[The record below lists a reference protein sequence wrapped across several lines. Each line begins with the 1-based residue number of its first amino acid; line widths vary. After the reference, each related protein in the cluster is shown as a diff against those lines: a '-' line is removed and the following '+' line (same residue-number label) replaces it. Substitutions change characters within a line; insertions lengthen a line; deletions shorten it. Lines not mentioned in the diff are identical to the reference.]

1 MTTMVAL
8 VGEQPQPNYLP
19 VLHARPENV
28 VFVYTERTRQQY
40 TYLKIMLE
48 KQGINVDGIETAPYD
63 ISTIT
68 MTLEKNL
75 TSITTLAPQTLV
87 FNLTGGTKPMLLAA
101 YQIAERLN
109 APVMYLQSERGRSTI
124 DYYNWQDHQLC
135 YQRQEQ
141 LTQHLSLN
149 DILHLHLGPEKD
161 AKARI
166 YGK

>member
-1 MTTMVAL
+1 MLCLSTQK
-8 VGEQPQPNYLP
+8 EQG
-19 VLHARPENV
+19 R
-28 VFVYTERTRQQY
+28 QY

-161 AKARI
+161 AEGRDVWKVAGTD
-166 YGK
+166 YSK